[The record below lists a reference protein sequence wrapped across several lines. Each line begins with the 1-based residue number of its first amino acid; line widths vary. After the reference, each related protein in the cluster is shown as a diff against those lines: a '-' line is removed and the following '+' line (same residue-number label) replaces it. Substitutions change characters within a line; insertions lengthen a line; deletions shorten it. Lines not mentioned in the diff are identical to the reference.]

1 MAAGMNEGRFEF
13 LTKKLEALR
22 DASSFRSLHPYDH
35 DGVYLVEASD
45 DVAAENCKQKRL
57 LNFGSNDYLGLAQS
71 HACSPD
77 KLAALPD
84 KLAALPAGAGASVLV
99 SGYTSLH
106 HRLCMMLAEWE
117 QTQAAVIFPSG
128 YAACSGTVATL
139 AEAGDLLLS
148 DQLNHA
154 SLIDGCRA
162 SYATRFV
169 YPHADL
175 RAVGELL
182 RTQRHNHARA
192 WIITDG
198 VFGMDGDLAPLE
210 GLCDL
215 AEQYDA
221 HVIVDEAH
229 GTGVLGSDGSGS
241 CAEMGVKSR
250 VAIRIGTLSKA
261 IGSHGGFVVGPQAVV
276 DYLVNRC
283 RSLIFSTAGSPLA
296 ISAAITAVESIT
308 REPHRR
314 QHVRQLASQL
324 RESMNDMGLTSETS
338 KLTGVGQGVRISG
351 VPIIPLVVGANER
364 ALSLASK
371 LREAGFFV
379 PAIRPPTVPAGT
391 ARLRISLTAAHQW
404 EQIEQ
409 LLAAIAAG

>member
-1 MAAGMNEGRFEF
+1 
-13 LTKKLEALR
+13 
-22 DASSFRSLHPYDH
+22 
-35 DGVYLVEASD
+35 
-45 DVAAENCKQKRL
+45 
-57 LNFGSNDYLGLAQS
+57 
-71 HACSPD
+71 
-77 KLAALPD
+77 
-84 KLAALPAGAGASVLV
+84 
-99 SGYTSLH
+99 
-106 HRLCMMLAEWE
+106 
-117 QTQAAVIFPSG
+117 
-128 YAACSGTVATL
+128 VATL
-139 AEAGDLLLS
+139 AEEGDLLLS

-182 RTQRHNHARA
+182 RTHRHKHARA

-198 VFGMDGDLAPLE
+198 VFGMDGDVAPLE

-241 CAEMGVKSR
+241 CDEMRVKSR

-261 IGSHGGFVVGPQAVV
+261 IGSHGGFVVGPQTVI

-296 ISAAITAVESIT
+296 VSAAITAVESIT
-308 REPHRR
+308 REPERR
-314 QHVRQLASQL
+314 QHVRQLATQL
-324 RESMNDMGLTSETS
+324 RERMNDIGLTSETS
-338 KLTGVGQGVRISG
+338 KLTSMSHGVCISG

-371 LREAGFFV
+371 LRESGFFV
-379 PAIRPPTVPAGT
+379 PAIRPPTVPSGT

-404 EQIEQ
+404 EQIEH
-409 LLAAIAAG
+409 LLAAISGDCSAVE